1 MLHDRLKET
10 FAKGYTPSSLI
21 VAQELFLYT
30 ETRSNSDHDQQVA
43 RMLRQHGYLPT
54 HRQDS
59 GGFIPGRT
67 EQEKSAYQMIGHL
80 IESLENPAPSPT

>member
-21 VAQELFLYT
+21 VAQELFLYA
-30 ETRSNSDHDQQVA
+30 ETRVSSEHDQQVA
-43 RMLRQHGYLPT
+43 HMLRQHGYLPT
-54 HRQDS
+54 NRQDS

-67 EQEKSAYQMIGHL
+67 EQEKSAYQMIGR
-80 IESLENPAPSPT
+80 IIDSLENPAPSPL